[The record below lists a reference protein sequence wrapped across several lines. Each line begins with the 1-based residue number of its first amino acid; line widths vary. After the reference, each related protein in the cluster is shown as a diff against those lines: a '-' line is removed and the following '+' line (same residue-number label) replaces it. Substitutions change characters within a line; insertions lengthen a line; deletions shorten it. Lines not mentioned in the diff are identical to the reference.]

1 MAQLGE
7 DPLPLIVAQV
17 GRCFD
22 GVLPLNFAGQML
34 HEWVAPWWTTGNL
47 ARLRALLCD
56 RAFEAGLEVQD
67 LVEIGRGVPSLGAA
81 LQTNEPDILAHLR
94 LLWSLRPT
102 RPWDRFGKNASAY
115 ELAPEPASSRGL
127 LAKYPDLLLTFEG
140 WPAIH
145 LCAGGLVF
153 MDRLFPQLPL
163 TIEVLSRHMFRDK
176 GFELVLDNHVFKFPE
191 EPEALARKLERLFRF
206 WDQDIGPRIQGVMRW
221 RSPVVSKSLR
231 AQNAVGCPECHKPVL
246 ARRGEVGISLE
257 VNAGAG
263 RPLTLPVSSGSGS

>member
-1 MAQLGE
+1 EEDGIRQAGKPGQTSRPGLSVRHLGALWRLRAEDMAQSGE
-7 DPLPLIVAQV
+7 DSLPVIVAQV

-67 LVEIGRGVPSLGAA
+67 LIEIGRGVPSLGAA
-81 LQTNEPDILAHLR
+81 LQTSEPDVLAHLR

-102 RPWDRFGKNASAY
+102 RPWDRFGKNASVY

-140 WPAIH
+140 
-145 LCAGGLVF
+145 
-153 MDRLFPQLPL
+153 
-163 TIEVLSRHMFRDK
+163 
-176 GFELVLDNHVFKFPE
+176 
-191 EPEALARKLERLFRF
+191 
-206 WDQDIGPRIQGVMRW
+206 
-221 RSPVVSKSLR
+221 
-231 AQNAVGCPECHKPVL
+231 
-246 ARRGEVGISLE
+246 
-257 VNAGAG
+257 
-263 RPLTLPVSSGSGS
+263 